1 MQSRLVVF
9 ALLLLGTP
17 FAALAATGTTPAT
30 PSTDLARAAGNRAE
44 VQAPAGAPQR
54 PSPARSGALAPATAR
69 LAPAPLLDLV
79 AHPGVAQAGCG
90 SFTRCVTVADC
101 PCEAPDCA
109 CVPSS
114 TCGFQIC
121 LCRTY
126 CFGGDPP

>member
-1 MQSRLVVF
+1 MRTRLAVF
-9 ALLLLGTP
+9 ALLLLATP
-17 FAALAATGTTPAT
+17 LAALAATAATPAA
-30 PSTDLARAAGNRAE
+30 PSQD
-44 VQAPAGAPQR
+44 P
-54 PSPARSGALAPATAR
+54 APATGAPAAGTAQ
-69 LAPAPLLDLV
+69 LASAPLLDLV

-101 PCEAPDCA
+101 PCASPDCA

-114 TCGFQIC
+114 TCGFHIC

>member
-1 MQSRLVVF
+1 MRTRLVILV
-9 ALLLLGTP
+9 LLLLASP
-17 FAALAATGTTPAT
+17 FAALAATGETPAT
-30 PSTDLARAAGNRAE
+30 PSQGLAPATGSSPSG
-44 VQAPAGAPQR
+44 VQAPAD
-54 PSPARSGALAPATAR
+54 SPRGPASTLTGSLDAR

-90 SFTRCVTVADC
+90 SLTRCLTVADC
-101 PCEAPDCA
+101 PCDAPDCA

-114 TCGFQIC
+114 TCGFNIC